1 MIILMMMICIVFFSE
16 LIQIVRQFFYID
28 MLDPGTRK
36 KNINTSYTFTKSIL
50 IYYRKYYL
58 SNEPIRML
66 KLYIRNRI
74 HLRLLFK
81 VNRNR
86 KKEEDL
92 MAWLFAV
99 IFVCMCV
106 GTRLRINTIHNRKLI
121 ICIESN
127 SIVDRSNRIFF

>member
-1 MIILMMMICIVFFSE
+1 MICIVFFSE

-92 MAWLFAV
+92 MA
-99 IFVCMCV
+99 
-106 GTRLRINTIHNRKLI
+106 
-121 ICIESN
+121 
-127 SIVDRSNRIFF
+127 